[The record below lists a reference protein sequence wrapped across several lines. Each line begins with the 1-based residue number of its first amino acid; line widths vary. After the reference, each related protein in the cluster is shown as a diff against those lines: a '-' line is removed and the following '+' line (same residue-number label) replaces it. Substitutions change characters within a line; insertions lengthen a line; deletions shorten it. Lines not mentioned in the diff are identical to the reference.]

1 MSPLTYWHYLFISAL
16 SLIFIL
22 GVILAFR
29 SDSKWSIITT
39 IIVILAL
46 IGVFGWITINNSV
59 YRVEVLHYN
68 HHRNY
73 QTEQIVITGV
83 VKNIGDFPVS
93 NVIGTVKIVNTRG
106 GNDRKASQF
115 RQPTAFAEIL
125 GDDPNFKAQNIT
137 SDHLIANSL
146 SPKASK
152 TFTII
157 MDYPPYF
164 GNGAYE
170 IEASAN

>member
-16 SLIFIL
+16 LLIFIA
-22 GVILAFR
+22 GVAFSFR
-29 SDSKWSIITT
+29 SDSKWSIITSIT
-39 IIVILAL
+39 VALLL
-46 IGVFGWITINNSV
+46 IGIFGWITINSNV
-59 YRVEVLHYN
+59 YHVEIVRSD

-83 VKNIGDFPVS
+83 VKNTGEFPVS
-93 NVIGTVKIVNTRG
+93 NVIGTVKLVNTRG
-106 GNDRKASQF
+106 GNEQKASQF
-115 RQPTAFAEIL
+115 RQPTAFAEIM
-125 GDDPNFKAQNIT
+125 GDDPNFKPQNIT
-137 SDHLIANSL
+137 TKHVIANSL

-152 TFTII
+152 SFTII

-164 GNGAYE
+164 GHGAYE